1 MSFFDSNAFLGVI
14 TSPNTTFAKIR
25 DNDEKYFVSSVGIFL
40 ISSIIGLLVLVPF
53 VMIPLDQAYY
63 EVFEENEIDVD
74 FPVGWSDAI
83 LYVGISI
90 ITGIISN
97 VLFYFIGKNLG
108 GNKSWRKVFSVI
120 FYAYVPSIPMMLIFS
135 VLVYLMW
142 TSLVAIDPSYL
153 MAPDSNEE
161 EIFSLIGPVLSY
173 VGLIAIAAI
182 VFVVWI
188 FIVTIKAI
196 KIVNGFGT
204 AKSFGLIILV
214 MIITSIATLPLNV

>member
-1 MSFFDSNAFLGVI
+1 MI
-14 TSPNTTFAKIR
+14 TSPNATFAKIR
-25 DNDEKYFVSSVGIFL
+25 DNDEKYFASSVGIFL
-40 ISSIIGLLVLVPF
+40 IASIVGLLVLLPF

-63 EVFEENEIDVD
+63 EAFEENEIDVD
-74 FPVGWSDAI
+74 FPVGWPDAI
-83 LYVGISI
+83 FYVGVSI

-108 GNKSWRKVFSVI
+108 GNKSWKKVFSVV
-120 FYAYVPSIPMMLIFS
+120 FYAYVPAIPMMLVFS

-142 TSLVAIDPSYL
+142 ASIVAIDPSYL
-153 MAPDSNEE
+153 MESDSSEE
-161 EIFSLIGPVLSY
+161 EIFSLIGPILSY
-173 VGLIAIAAI
+173 AGLIAIAAI

-214 MIITSIATLPLNV
+214 MVITSIATLPLGM